1 MSYLQRVS
9 SIETFF
15 PERGR
20 SPLSGTN
27 RDRKLSFSPLPGAW
41 DPIPTQEIIPAVGAF
56 EVPKSK
62 RIRKFSVDDDLDI
75 VS

>member
-1 MSYLQRVS
+1 MSYLLRVS
-9 SIETFF
+9 SIESFT

-20 SPLSGTN
+20 SPSSATN

-41 DPIPTQEIIPAVGAF
+41 DPVPTQEIIPAVGAF

-62 RIRKFSVDDDLDI
+62 RIRKFAIEDDLDK
-75 VS
+75 